1 MHNDALPII
10 GHAGASDYLRRK
22 YGLIRSSATF
32 AKYACLGVP
41 GGVPRPKF
49 RKAGRDVLYQPA
61 DLDAFAE
68 ALIRDPADKRAA

>member
-1 MHNDALPII
+1 MPNDTLPII
-10 GHAGASDYLRRK
+10 GHAGASAYLRRK
-22 YGLIRSSATF
+22 FGLVRSAATF

-41 GGVPRPKF
+41 GGVPRPKY